1 LAIAIGN
8 NGRITGSVTTN
19 HNKDD
24 RSQIKELLKN
34 VRKKEVLADPGY
46 DGENIAGVT
55 FFLYF
60 RFKSVAKY
68 MYKLLQSD
76 KTHFTF

>member
-1 LAIAIGN
+1 LNKIKRSREYFCPKSKWKKLHILVGDNGKIIAN
-8 NGRITGSVTTN
+8 STTD

-24 RSQIKELLKN
+24 RSQVKL
-34 VRKKEVLADPGY
+34 
-46 DGENIAGVT
+46 AGVS